1 MRITIVGGGKVGAHL
16 ASRLSR
22 EHSVTLVEQRSERVE
37 ALRSRL
43 PDVDVIAGDACEPS
57 VLESAGV
64 READLMV
71 AVTGDDEDNLVVAT
85 LTKEF
90 CAETRVYARVNHP
103 ENEWLFDKAWGVD
116 AAIST
121 STILFEVINRDLGL
135 QDLVTLLN
143 LQADGVEIDEYCVPK
158 DASKVGSTLADV
170 ALPAN
175 VTVMAVLTPGGVR
188 AARGDTVLSGGDR
201 LLLLA
206 EGTLDAPAIRAAL
219 GAMERGESAAAP
231 GMR

>member
-1 MRITIVGGGKVGAHL
+1 MRITIIGGGKVGAHL

-22 EHSVTLVEQRSERVE
+22 EHSITLVEQRSERAE

-64 READLMV
+64 REANLMV

-116 AAIST
+116 AAVSA

-143 LQADGVEIDEYCVPK
+143 LQADGIEIDEYCMPK
-158 DASKVGSTLADV
+158 DASKVGSTLAGIE
-170 ALPAN
+170 LPPN

-188 AARGDTVLSGGDR
+188 AARGDTVLSGGDK

-206 EGTLDAPAIRAAL
+206 EGALDATAIRAAL
-219 GAMERGESAAAP
+219 GVAEPGERAAP
-231 GMR
+231 EDR

>member
-1 MRITIVGGGKVGAHL
+1 MRITIIGGGKVGAHL
-16 ASRLSR
+16 ASRLR
-22 EHSVTLVEQRSERVE
+22 LEHAVTLVEQRPERVE
-37 ALRSRL
+37 VLRSRL
-43 PDVDVIAGDACEPS
+43 PEVDVITGDACEPS
-57 VLESAGV
+57 VLELAGV
-64 READLMV
+64 RQADVMV
-71 AVTGDDEDNLVVAT
+71 AVTGDDEDNLVIAT

-121 STILFEVINRDLGL
+121 STILFEVINRDFGL
-135 QDLVTLLN
+135 QDLATLLS
-143 LQADGVEIDEYCVPK
+143 LQADGVEIDEYCVPE
-158 DASKVGSTLADV
+158 DASSVGSTLADI

-175 VTVMAVLTPGGVR
+175 VTVMAVLAPGGVR

-206 EGTLDAPAIRAAL
+206 EGALDAPAIRASL
-219 GAMERGESAAAP
+219 GVMESGAP
-231 GMR
+231 ASE